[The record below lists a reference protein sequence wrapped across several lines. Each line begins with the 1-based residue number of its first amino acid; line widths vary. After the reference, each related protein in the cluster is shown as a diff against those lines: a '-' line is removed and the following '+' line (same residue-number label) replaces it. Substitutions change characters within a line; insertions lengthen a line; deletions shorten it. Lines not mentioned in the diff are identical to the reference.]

1 MRATQREH
9 QMKPIQLTQDDI
21 ETANALIRAIK
32 TRMEL
37 LEKLLNENTKKECS
51 VVLGSF
57 GE

>member
-1 MRATQREH
+1 
-9 QMKPIQLTQDDI
+9 MKPIQLTQDDI